1 MGWGL
6 ALCFL
11 IFFGECIAMNF
22 DFLEWVE
29 LAGLKSHWVDW
40 SEERRALVGRLI
52 LADQG
57 HLFSDWEMRG
67 VSDGLKEAL
76 LLKLEG
82 VEQNYPGGVCGYVEK
97 SRRLL
102 ETARSGDNPFEGYIP
117 QQPNR
122 VDLTVM
128 DGFYDRMEEVGARQ
142 FAKMAVVMVAGGLGE
157 RLGFNGIKVDIP
169 IESIGGT
176 SYLKQYADAI
186 LAMEA
191 RMEVRRPMPFL
202 IMVSADT
209 DGATRASLEG
219 NGYFGL
225 KSSQVHILK
234 QELVPAVADNAGR
247 LALGDRYELLMKPH
261 GHGDIHMLLYKSG
274 LAQRLAD
281 EGIEHLVFIQ
291 DTNGQVFNAV
301 PAALGV
307 AVDEGF
313 DFMSLAVNR
322 IPDEAVGG
330 LAMLV
335 RGESALTLNV
345 EYNQL
350 DPLLRATVSPDGDVP
365 NEDGFSIFPGNI
377 NVLVIRMDVYVP
389 ILEETQGIIAEFVN
403 PKYMDADRIVF
414 KKPTRLETMMQDL
427 PKLFSEEQRVGVAV
441 FDRVWCFS
449 ANKNKLVDAV
459 AKQLQGGAA
468 EAAATAEADFYEAGR
483 MRLRATGM
491 EVQDAAS
498 VNVQG
503 IEFVPGPRVLLR
515 PSFTMRLS
523 EVKERVQGGR
533 LADEATLILDGPDIR
548 LEQVELL
555 GCSGLVISAVPG
567 AAVTVRGRF
576 ENAGFERVLLSE
588 AEMADVSVPET
599 VRMRGYRMVDRGAAV
614 FRFDEPGSYMVSP
627 ECG

>member
-1 MGWGL
+1 
-6 ALCFL
+6 
-11 IFFGECIAMNF
+11 MNF
-22 DFLEWVE
+22 DFLERVE

-40 SEERRALVGRLI
+40 SEERRALVGRLM

-57 HLFSDWEMRG
+57 HLFSDWELRG
-67 VSDGLKEAL
+67 ASDGAKEAL

-82 VEQNYPGGVCGYVEK
+82 VEQHYPGGVCGYVEN

-102 ETARSGDNPFEGYIP
+102 EVARSGENPFEGCIP

-122 VDLTVM
+122 VDVRAL
-128 DGFYDRMEEVGARQ
+128 DGFYDRMEALGARQ
-142 FAKMAVVMVAGGLGE
+142 FAKLGVVMVAGGLGE

-169 IESIGGT
+169 VESIGGT
-176 SYLKQYADAI
+176 LYLKQYADAI

-191 RMEVRRPMPFL
+191 RMEVRRPMPFV

-225 KSSQVHILK
+225 RASQVHVLR

-261 GHGDIHMLLYKSG
+261 GHGDIHMLLHTSG
-274 LAQRLAD
+274 LARRLAD
-281 EGIEHLVFIQ
+281 AGIEHLVFIQ

-322 IPDEAVGG
+322 IPGEAVGG
-330 LAMLV
+330 LATLV

-350 DPLLRATVSPDGDVP
+350 DPLLRATVSPEGDVP
-365 NEDGFSIFPGNI
+365 NEEGFSIFPGNI
-377 NVLVIRMDVYVP
+377 NVLVIGMGAYVR
-389 ILEETQGIIAEFVN
+389 ILEETRGIIAEFVN
-403 PKYMDADRIVF
+403 PKYADAERRVF

-427 PKLFSEEQRVGVAV
+427 PKLFSPEQRVGVAV
-441 FDRVWCFS
+441 FDRSWCFS
-449 ANKNKLVDAV
+449 ANKNRVADAA
-459 AKQLQGGAA
+459 AKQRGGGPA
-468 EAAATAEADFYEAGR
+468 EAAATAEADFYHAGR
-483 MRLRATGM
+483 ARLRSAGM
-491 EVQDAAS
+491 VVEEADVVA
-498 VNVQG
+498 VQG
-503 IEFVPGPRVLLR
+503 ISFVPGPRVVLC
-515 PSFTMRLS
+515 PSFAMRLS
-523 EVKERVQGGR
+523 EVREKVRGGVISG
-533 LADEATLILDGPDIR
+533 EATLILDGADIR
-548 LEQVELL
+548 LEGVELR
-555 GCSGLVISAVPG
+555 GRSGLVIEAVPG
-567 AAVTVRGRF
+567 ACVRVRGRF
-576 ENAGFERVLLSE
+576 ENEGFERVVLGAGELE
-588 AEMADVSVPET
+588 DVAIAET

-614 FRFDEPGSYMVSP
+614 FRFEEPGVYEV
-627 ECG
+627 CGELA